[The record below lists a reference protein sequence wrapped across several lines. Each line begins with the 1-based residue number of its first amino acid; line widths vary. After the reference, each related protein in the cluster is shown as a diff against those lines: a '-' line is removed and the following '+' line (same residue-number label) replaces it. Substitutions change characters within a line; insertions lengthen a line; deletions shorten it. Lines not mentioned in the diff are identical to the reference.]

1 MSQRQ
6 HWIVA
11 GAFLLVTVGS
21 ISLMVKKG
29 IESGKAS
36 AKVEQDEI
44 DRKALLAEQE
54 AKRIARNKLRRDMQ
68 NAIAL
73 ARQGQFAQA
82 SAMLQI
88 LAENNPNKSSLWLN
102 LGLAQVGEQKDA
114 AAKVSF
120 QKVVKLDA
128 EDYDAIAELANIE
141 KRGGKLGA
149 ALALLNKIPAY
160 GGRMKHRLKHDP
172 LWQDVLD
179 NDGVKALRKKHG
191 LDAVGDTSERLKDA
205 RKKNPDAVIIKP

>member
-73 ARQGQFAQA
+73 ARQRQFAQA

-120 QKVVKLDA
+120 QKVIKPNA

-141 KRGGKLGA
+141 KRGG
-149 ALALLNKIPAY
+149 
-160 GGRMKHRLKHDP
+160 
-172 LWQDVLD
+172 
-179 NDGVKALRKKHG
+179 
-191 LDAVGDTSERLKDA
+191 
-205 RKKNPDAVIIKP
+205 